1 LLKQRPKNILK
12 VSIIKKTEKMKNYF
26 KVIWFVFVVFGMF
39 SLMSCESENET
50 INENIIDAQSN
61 QLIDECFLVR
71 GDRGELLDLH
81 IVRNEDNQVIIT
93 TSPSELKSTDEDIPE
108 YIVIANNV
116 EFIDNTFVLPETAE
130 NYWVFEVTLGD
141 LNNTK
146 AAPGGGTIAAE
157 CHCLAP
163 SGNCT
168 ITYNIINNNVFTA
181 QCFSSI
187 DTPCSANGVG
197 RCTWTLPE
205 VVIKKTETTE
215 KITTIIVQSDIIDFN
230 GLLYE

>member
-1 LLKQRPKNILK
+1 
-12 VSIIKKTEKMKNYF
+12 MKNYF
-26 KVIWFVFVVFGMF
+26 KVIWFGFVVFGLF
-39 SLMSCESENET
+39 SLMSCDSENET
-50 INENIIDAQSN
+50 INENIIDTQSN

-116 EFIDNTFVLPETAE
+116 EFIDNTFVLPETEE

-163 SGNCT
+163 SGNCK
-168 ITYNIINNNVFTA
+168 ITYTIINNNVFTA

-187 DTPCSANGVG
+187 DTPCSSSGVG
-197 RCTWTLPE
+197 SCAWTLPE

-215 KITTIIVQSDIIDFN
+215 KITTIIVQSDIIDYN